1 VAGDSAGSA
10 GAAGDLEVGEHPEDG
25 KKMKSLTQQFLSE
38 SDREKIQKAVR
49 SAESQ
54 TSGEIVPM
62 VVSYSYHYPMAN
74 VLGAVSFSLP
84 LSILTTYLLGHIF
97 WLGSQNM
104 WIFMGVFGI
113 LFICFHALIKRTPFL
128 KRIFVATVEMEEE
141 VQEAAVVAF
150 YKEGLYRTRE
160 ETGILIFIS
169 VFERKVWVL
178 ADRGIHARVPHESWD
193 KIVEHIVQGI
203 KQRRQADAICE
214 AVGIGGR
221 LLAEHFP
228 VRPDDTDELENLIV
242 EK

>member
-1 VAGDSAGSA
+1 
-10 GAAGDLEVGEHPEDG
+10 
-25 KKMKSLTQQFLSE
+25 MKSLTQQFLSE
-38 SDREKIQKAVR
+38 SDRKKIQAAVR

-62 VVSYSYHYPMAN
+62 VVPHSYHYPMAD

-84 LSILTTYLLGHIF
+84 LSILFTYFCGYF
-97 WLGSQNM
+97 YWLGSQNM

-128 KRIFVATVEMEEE
+128 KRIFVSTVEMEEE
-141 VQEAAVVAF
+141 VQEAAVIAF

-169 VFERKVWVL
+169 VFEHKVWVL
-178 ADRGIHARVPHESWD
+178 ADRGINVKVPQESWNE
-193 KIVEHIVQGI
+193 IVDHIVQGI

-214 AVGIGGR
+214 AVDTAGR
-221 LLAEHFP
+221 LLAEHLP
-228 VRPDDTDELENLIV
+228 LRPDDTDELQNLIV
-242 EK
+242 EE